1 MPSKVSQCGQTS
13 VVLHIMVFN
22 FNIRS
27 TRNFV
32 VPQTKGVRLYM
43 TISACTTGKRREVF
57 LAGRPLSAPKTRGRH
72 CPAPAFSGPSLSAF
86 SPGRARAGHGHPCC
100 QECLTRS
107 CFRCV
112 LELPPLPVTPGLP
125 ASWPCEIL

>member
-43 TISACTTGKRREVF
+43 TISACTTGKGREVF

-72 CPAPAFSGPSLSAF
+72 CPAPASAAQPVSF
-86 SPGRARAGHGHPCC
+86 LPGRGAGRP
-100 QECLTRS
+100 R
-107 CFRCV
+107 
-112 LELPPLPVTPGLP
+112 LPMLPGMPDQKLLRVCP
-125 ASWPCEIL
+125 